1 MDADLTLMRM
11 VRVLT
16 HVIDA
21 ADPHTRGRSLR
32 ISRFAVRV
40 ARELGL
46 PEREHADIELA
57 AMLHDLGR
65 FAILND
71 VVQTPRPL
79 DAGERAMVQTHPTI
93 GWEML
98 RDIPGLGTAAEIVY
112 THHERPDG
120 KGYPRH
126 LSGDRVPAG
135 ARIIMVCAAYD
146 AMTEERPYRHGLPAA
161 AACDELRRHSGTQFF
176 PEVVDAFLRLHD
188 TGRLWEGFTR
198 EEMDLYVRRADGWRA
213 AA

>member
-1 MDADLTLMRM
+1 MDAKQPLMRV

-21 ADPHTRGRSLR
+21 ADPHSRGRSLR
-32 ISRFAVRV
+32 IARYAVRV
-40 ARELGL
+40 AREMGT
-46 PEREHADIELA
+46 PESGHADLELG

-65 FAILND
+65 YAILND

-98 RDIPGLGTAAEIVY
+98 REIPGLDGVAEIVY

-120 KGYPRH
+120 QGYPRQ
-126 LSGDRVPAG
+126 LQPERIPIG

-146 AMTEERPYRHGLPAA
+146 AMIEERPYRHGLPPV

-176 PEVVDAFLRLHD
+176 TEVVDAFLRLHD
-188 TGRLWEGFTR
+188 TGRLWDGFTR
-198 EEMDLYVRRADGWRA
+198 EEMDLYVRRFDAPRTA
-213 AA
+213 A

>member
-1 MDADLTLMRM
+1 MDGKSTLMRV

-21 ADPHTRGRSLR
+21 ADPHSRGRSLR
-32 ISRFAVRV
+32 ISRYAVRV

-46 PEREHADIELA
+46 PESEHADVELA

-98 RDIPGLGTAAEIVY
+98 HEIPGLEGAAEIVH

-120 KGYPRH
+120 KGYPRQ
-126 LSGDRVPAG
+126 LAADDIPVG
-135 ARIIMVCAAYD
+135 ARIIMVCAAYE
-146 AMTEERPYRHGLPAA
+146 AMTEERPYRHGLPPS
-161 AACDELRRHSGTQFF
+161 AACDELRRHAGTQFF
-176 PEVVDAFLRLHD
+176 REVVDAFVRLHD
-188 TGRLWEGFTR
+188 TGRLWDGFSR
-198 EEMDLYVRRADGWRA
+198 EEMDLYVRRPDSWRSA
-213 AA
+213 A

>member
-1 MDADLTLMRM
+1 MDAESTLMRT

-21 ADPHTRGRSLR
+21 ADPHSRGRSLR
-32 ISRFAVRV
+32 ISRYALRV
-40 ARELGL
+40 ARELGV
-46 PEREHADIELA
+46 PESEHPSIELGA
-57 AMLHDLGR
+57 LLHDLGR
-65 FAILND
+65 YAILND

-98 RDIPGLGTAAEIVY
+98 HGIPGLEAAAEIVY

-120 KGYPRH
+120 KGYPRQ
-126 LSGDRVPAG
+126 LSGESVPVG
-135 ARIIMVCAAYD
+135 ARIVMVCAAYD
-146 AMTEERPYRHGLPAA
+146 AMVEERPYRRGLTAA
-161 AACDELRRHSGTQFF
+161 AACEELRRNSGTQFF
-176 PEVVDAFLRLHD
+176 PEVVETFLGLHD

-198 EEMDLYVRRADGWRA
+198 EEMELYVRHGDGWRA